1 MTLSNIWNFWHFW
14 SAYRG
19 CKDSPVSKVL
29 PPRHEAV
36 SFIPVH
42 PHSGSVSVITAAKGQ
57 GEESFR
63 SSLVCQPC
71 PISELQIHEQ
81 SCPPKK
87 QDRGDGGWFLRSF
100 LIPTTCE
107 PTLTP
112 NHMCAPQAWI
122 LMYGY
127 SVKKSLNYFNWCQQH
142 VQCLDNRCDLDSP
155 FSCNGF
161 CFVLFSLPWF
171 PKCWNYIHD
180 LTTRLSIL
188 CNVLLKI
195 NSFDIMNHDS

>member
-19 CKDSPVSKVL
+19 CKDGSVSKVL

-42 PHSGSVSVITAAKGQ
+42 PCSGICDHSSNGTEGGKLQELTGLPALSNQWAPSPWAILPAKKQ
-57 GEESFR
+57 GE
-63 SSLVCQPC
+63 
-71 PISELQIHEQ
+71 
-81 SCPPKK
+81 
-87 QDRGDGGWFLRSF
+87 DDGGWFLRSF
-100 LIPTTCE
+100 LIPITCE

-112 NHMCAPQAWI
+112 AHMCAPQAWI

-127 SVKKSLNYFNWCQQH
+127 TVKKSLNYFNWWQQH

-161 CFVLFSLPWF
+161 CFVLFSPPWF
-171 PKCWNYIHD
+171 PKCWSYIHD
-180 LTTRLSIL
+180 LTTRLSFL